1 MLNELIADIAR
12 DFTDEEGEALAPI
25 EHLEN
30 RARRALPLLAADIGI
45 AYRLD
50 GDAVIPEMPGDQREL
65 WALRVRIDV
74 CRLLRTQAA
83 TRVNFSSGDKKMD
96 RSREAA
102 NWAALEKDLQSE
114 YALGVKRINP
124 MADEDLLAL
133 DAYPVLYKRGS
144 SVE

>member
-1 MLNELIADIAR
+1 MLNDLVADITR
-12 DFTDEEGEALAPI
+12 DFTDEEGELLAPI
-25 EHLEN
+25 DYLEN

-50 GDAVIPEMPGDQREL
+50 GDTVVPEMPGDQREL
-65 WALRVRIDV
+65 WALRIRIDV
-74 CRLLRTQAA
+74 CRLLRAQAA

-102 NWAALEKDLQSE
+102 NWAALEKDLWSD

-124 MADEDLLAL
+124 MADEDLVAL
-133 DAYPVLYKRGS
+133 DTYPVIYRRGS